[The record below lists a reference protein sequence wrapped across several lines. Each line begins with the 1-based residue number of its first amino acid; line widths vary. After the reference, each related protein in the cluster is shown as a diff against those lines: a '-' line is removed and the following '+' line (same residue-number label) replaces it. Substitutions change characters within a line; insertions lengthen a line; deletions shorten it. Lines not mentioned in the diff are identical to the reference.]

1 MPAPA
6 ATPAPAPVARDA
18 WMPTRADAR
27 GMGLSIAV
35 LVHLGL
41 VAALALGVQWRSS
54 QPTVQSAELWAQV
67 PQFAAPRESD
77 PPPAPP
83 PPPAPA
89 PTPPRREATPPPP
102 ERDAEIALEQRR
114 REQAAREQREQEQ
127 RERAAREARERE
139 AREAREKAARE
150 REAQREAQR
159 EAAAREQ
166 REERLAQQRREQ
178 QAREA
183 AERAEAQREANLKR
197 LQGLAGSTGTAQRSA
212 GPSATYAGRIVA
224 AVKPN
229 IVFPDAIAG
238 NPAAEVEVRAGPS
251 GTILGRTLVR
261 SSGVREW
268 DEAVLRAI
276 DRTETLPRDTDG
288 RVPSSLVITF
298 RPRD

>member
-1 MPAPA
+1 
-6 ATPAPAPVARDA
+6 
-18 WMPTRADAR
+18 MPTPADAR
-27 GMGLSIAV
+27 GTGLAIAV

-41 VAALALGVQWRSS
+41 VGALALGVQWRSS
-54 QPTVQSAELWAQV
+54 QPTVMAAELWAQV
-67 PQFAAPRESD
+67 PQSAAPREVEPPP

-83 PPPAPA
+83 PAPAPA
-89 PTPPRREATPPPP
+89 PPRREATPPPP
-102 ERDAEIALEQRR
+102 EREADIALEQRR
-114 REQAAREQREQEQ
+114 REQAAREEREQEQ
-127 RERAAREARERE
+127 RERAARDARERE
-139 AREAREKAARE
+139 AREAAARERAARERE
-150 REAQREAQR
+150 REAQREATARQQ
-159 EAAAREQ
+159 REQ
-166 REERLAQQRREQ
+166 RLEQQRREQ

-183 AERAEAQREANLKR
+183 AERAEAQRQANLQR
-197 LQGLAGSTGTAQRSA
+197 LQGLAGATGAPNATGTAQRSA

-251 GTILGRTLVR
+251 GTIVGRTLVR